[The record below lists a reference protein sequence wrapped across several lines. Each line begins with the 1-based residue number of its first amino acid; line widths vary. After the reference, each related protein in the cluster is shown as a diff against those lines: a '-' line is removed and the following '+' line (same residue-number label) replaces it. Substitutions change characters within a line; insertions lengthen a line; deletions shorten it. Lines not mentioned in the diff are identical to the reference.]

1 MYILNQIDKLIM
13 YTFESYNF
21 LSGQTN
27 KKSYRTLYMKGP
39 LLRRIDRCMYLAPLQ
54 LTHGLSWTSGKV
66 VRMKYP
72 QHTGTSQHPLVG
84 PGLYVA
90 IATRCC

>member
-1 MYILNQIDKLIM
+1 MHLKKQKKIYQSVLRCSKTFPWVLRYVQYMYIINQIDKLIM

-39 LLRRIDRCMYLAPLQ
+39 
-54 LTHGLSWTSGKV
+54 
-66 VRMKYP
+66 
-72 QHTGTSQHPLVG
+72 
-84 PGLYVA
+84 
-90 IATRCC
+90 

>member
-21 LSGQTN
+21 QSGQTN

-39 LLRRIDRCMYLAPLQ
+39 
-54 LTHGLSWTSGKV
+54 
-66 VRMKYP
+66 
-72 QHTGTSQHPLVG
+72 
-84 PGLYVA
+84 
-90 IATRCC
+90 

>member
-1 MYILNQIDKLIM
+1 MHLKKQKKIYQSVLRCLKTFPWVLRYVQYLYILNQIDKLIM

-39 LLRRIDRCMYLAPLQ
+39 
-54 LTHGLSWTSGKV
+54 
-66 VRMKYP
+66 
-72 QHTGTSQHPLVG
+72 
-84 PGLYVA
+84 
-90 IATRCC
+90 

>member
-1 MYILNQIDKLIM
+1 MHLKKQKKSFINQYCDVYRLFLGYWRYVQYMYILNQIDKFIM

-39 LLRRIDRCMYLAPLQ
+39 
-54 LTHGLSWTSGKV
+54 
-66 VRMKYP
+66 
-72 QHTGTSQHPLVG
+72 
-84 PGLYVA
+84 
-90 IATRCC
+90 

>member
-1 MYILNQIDKLIM
+1 MHLKKQKKSFINQYCDVYRLFLGYWRYVQYMYILNQIDILIM

-39 LLRRIDRCMYLAPLQ
+39 
-54 LTHGLSWTSGKV
+54 
-66 VRMKYP
+66 
-72 QHTGTSQHPLVG
+72 
-84 PGLYVA
+84 
-90 IATRCC
+90 